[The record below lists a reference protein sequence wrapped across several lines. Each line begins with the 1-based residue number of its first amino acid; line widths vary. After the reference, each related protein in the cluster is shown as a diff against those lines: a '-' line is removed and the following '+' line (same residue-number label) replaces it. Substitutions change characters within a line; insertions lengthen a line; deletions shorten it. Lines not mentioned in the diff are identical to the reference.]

1 MSSYLWYKCSNH
13 SLSEYW
19 RVVHSSFR
27 IQACFA
33 RNLHIFDSFFFF
45 FFFFFLY
52 VCFNISVAVTIHNE
66 RENNPIVPP
75 CYYTTVYTYMHLILL
90 KIKFVPRYTILN
102 KLFKLQRK
110 NNIILKIVILLW
122 RFIGFFRKYVSYLND
137 KMIKDEVTFQWEN

>member
-1 MSSYLWYKCSNH
+1 MRTVNVQLSVIQMLKSLVIGILKSCPLELSDSSL
-13 SLSEYW
+13 
-19 RVVHSSFR
+19 FR
-27 IQACFA
+27 SQFTYIRQ
-33 RNLHIFDSFFFF
+33 FFFLF

-102 KLFKLQRK
+102 KVFKLQRK
-110 NNIILKIVILLW
+110 NNIILKIVILL
-122 RFIGFFRKYVSYLND
+122 
-137 KMIKDEVTFQWEN
+137 